1 MLCCLCVEFFRKY
14 LHFIRIVENFSCKDF
29 CFAAK
34 WFRLNSQG
42 QLKAKRRTVNFSTE
56 ARMMA
61 KVKSRKFG
69 RESFAFGFDLL
80 SIFTFSMLSFF
91 MVTLLGCNEEQ
102 NKAVVDRDIPAAAK
116 KAELQD
122 TLNRKFENPD
132 AHFQLGQLYQA
143 EGQWQKAEYHYNIA
157 LSFDPSYVQA
167 QASMVKL
174 FLDSGDTAKSRTYAE
189 THIND
194 VSRSAIQSSR
204 LGAAFQKQGL
214 DEYALTCYQRALE
227 LEPSS
232 AGINKQVGFYY
243 LGKGD
248 KVRAKEYLVRS
259 FQLDPTQ
266 SDVSGQL
273 GRLGVEV
280 KIPEQPGTSNQAQ
293 KPAEEKEKEYKILA
307 KHGMMQVES
316 SEKKKSK
323 E

>member
-1 MLCCLCVEFFRKY
+1 M
-14 LHFIRIVENFSCKDF
+14 
-29 CFAAK
+29 AAK
-34 WFRLNSQG
+34 
-42 QLKAKRRTVNFSTE
+42 VN
-56 ARMMA
+56 
-61 KVKSRKFG
+61 SRKSG
-69 RESFAFGFDLL
+69 RENFAFGFGLFFF
-80 SIFTFSMLSFF
+80 FTFSILSCCIT
-91 MVTLLGCNEEQ
+91 VLVGCNEEQ

-116 KAELQD
+116 KAELQS
-122 TLNRKFENPD
+122 TLDRRFENPD

-157 LSFDPSYVQA
+157 LSFDPSYVEA

-189 THIND
+189 THMND
-194 VSRSAIQSSR
+194 ASRSAIQSSR

-232 AGINKQVGFYY
+232 ASINKQMGFYY

-266 SDVSGQL
+266 SDVAGQL

-280 KIPEQPGTSNQAQ
+280 KIPEREGTSEQVQ
-293 KPAEEKEKEYKILA
+293 KPAEEKEKDYKILA
-307 KHGMMQVES
+307 RHGMVQVES
-316 SEKKKSK
+316 TEKKTEEK
-323 E
+323 

>member
-1 MLCCLCVEFFRKY
+1 
-14 LHFIRIVENFSCKDF
+14 
-29 CFAAK
+29 
-34 WFRLNSQG
+34 
-42 QLKAKRRTVNFSTE
+42 
-56 ARMMA
+56 MA
-61 KVKSRKFG
+61 V
-69 RESFAFGFDLL
+69 L
-80 SIFTFSMLSFF
+80 
-91 MVTLLGCNEEQ
+91 VGCNEEQ
-102 NKAVVDRDIPAAAK
+102 NKSVIDQDIPVSAK
-116 KAELQD
+116 KAELQSKLD
-122 TLNRKFENPD
+122 RKFENPD

-189 THIND
+189 THMND
-194 VSRSAIQSSR
+194 ASRSALQSAR
-204 LGAAFQKQGL
+204 LGAAFEKQGL
-214 DEYALTCYQRALE
+214 DEYALTCYQKALD

-232 AGINKQVGFYY
+232 ADINKQVGFYY

-266 SDVSGQL
+266 PDVAGQL

-280 KIPEQPGTSNQAQ
+280 KIPEREGMSEQVQ
-293 KPAEEKEKEYKILA
+293 KPAEEKDKEYKILY
-307 KHGMMQVES
+307 KHGMMQIES
-316 SEKKKSK
+316 SEKKSP

>member
-1 MLCCLCVEFFRKY
+1 M
-14 LHFIRIVENFSCKDF
+14 
-29 CFAAK
+29 
-34 WFRLNSQG
+34 
-42 QLKAKRRTVNFSTE
+42 T
-56 ARMMA
+56 A
-61 KVKSRKFG
+61 KVNSRKLSS
-69 RESFAFGFDLL
+69 ESFAFGFSVISLFTCSIL
-80 SIFTFSMLSFF
+80 SICMIAL
-91 MVTLLGCNEEQ
+91 VGCNEEQ
-102 NKAVVDRDIPAAAK
+102 NKAIVDRDIPTAAK
-116 KAELQD
+116 KAELQS
-122 TLNRKFENPD
+122 TLDRKFENPD

-189 THIND
+189 THISD
-194 VSRSAIQSSR
+194 VSRSAIQSAR

-232 AGINKQVGFYY
+232 ASINKQVGFYY

-259 FQLDPTQ
+259 FQLDATQ
-266 SDVSGQL
+266 PDVAGQL

-280 KIPEQPGTSNQAQ
+280 KIPEQAGTSGQTGG
-293 KPAEEKEKEYKILA
+293 KPMQSGEEKEKEYKLLS

-316 SEKKKSK
+316 PEKKSQ
-323 E
+323 EE

>member
-1 MLCCLCVEFFRKY
+1 MT
-14 LHFIRIVENFSCKDF
+14 
-29 CFAAK
+29 AK
-34 WFRLNSQG
+34 VGSG
-42 QLKAKRRTVNFSTE
+42 KFST
-56 ARMMA
+56 
-61 KVKSRKFG
+61 
-69 RESFAFGFDLL
+69 ESFAFGRGLVSLFV
-80 SIFTFSMLSFF
+80 FSVLAVCLIAF
-91 MVTLLGCNEEQ
+91 VGCNEEQ

-116 KAELQD
+116 KAELQS
-122 TLNRKFENPD
+122 TIERRFENPD

-189 THIND
+189 THMND
-194 VSRSAIQSSR
+194 ASRSAIQSAR
-204 LGAAFQKQGL
+204 LGGAFQKQGL
-214 DEYALTCYQRALE
+214 DEYALTCYQRALD

-232 AGINKQVGFYY
+232 ASVNKQVGLYY

-259 FQLDPTQ
+259 FQLDPAQ
-266 SDVSGQL
+266 PDVAGQL

-280 KIPEQPGTSNQAQ
+280 RIPETAAASGQTGA
-293 KPAEEKEKEYKILA
+293 KPAPPAEDKEKEYKILS

-316 SEKKKSK
+316 SEKKSQ
-323 E
+323 EE